1 MMRETTVLVTG
12 VGATTGISVI
22 KGLRQ
27 QEEFRVK
34 VVGTDSNPAN
44 LIAGSSLCDVF
55 HTVPLATD
63 PDYLQSLL
71 TICQKESVQL
81 LIPIVDPEIL
91 VLADNKKIF
100 EKSGVQ
106 LVISDPETVTI
117 CDDKYATAMFLRQHD
132 IPTPWTML
140 AEEITDPE
148 SLTYPVFVKPRH
160 GVGSV
165 NAIRVDSPQ
174 ELDWTKSKVSDMVVQ
189 EYLEGEEFTTDV
201 LADFDGRVFAVVP
214 RQRLETKSGISY
226 KGRTCHDEQ
235 LIQWG
240 CRIAEVLNIRG
251 PANIQCMVSG
261 EHLSYFEVNPR
272 FSGGLP
278 LTIAAGVN
286 GPLWILRL
294 TTGQQAPSTLLPF
307 QPLVMTRFWS
317 EVFHPPTEKT
327 LRDIQG
333 V

>member
-1 MMRETTVLVTG
+1 MSETTVLVTG

-27 QEEFRVK
+27 QQEFRVK
-34 VVGTDSNPAN
+34 VVGTDSNQAN

-55 HTVPLATD
+55 HTVPLAAD
-63 PDYLQSLL
+63 PNYLQSLL
-71 TICQKESVQL
+71 TICQRERVQL

-91 VLADNKKIF
+91 VLTDNKEIF

-106 LVISDPETVTI
+106 LVVSDPETVTI
-117 CDDKYATAMFLRQHD
+117 CDDKYATVMFLKQHD

-140 AEEITDPE
+140 AEEVADPK
-148 SLTYPVFVKPRH
+148 SLTYPVFMKPRH

-165 NAIRVDSPQ
+165 NAMRVDSPQ
-174 ELDWTKSKVSDMVVQ
+174 EFIWTKSRVSDMVVQ

-201 LADFDGRVFAVVP
+201 LADFDGRVLAVVP

-226 KGRTCHDEQ
+226 KGRTCRDET
-235 LIQWG
+235 LIHWG
-240 CRIAEVLNIRG
+240 GLIAEVLNIRG
-251 PANIQCMVSG
+251 PANIQCIVSKKMPI
-261 EHLSYFEVNPR
+261 YFEVNPR

-286 GPLWILRL
+286 GPWWTLKLMH
-294 TTGQQAPSTLLPF
+294 GQKQPNGLLPF
-307 QPLVMTRFWS
+307 KEVVMTRYWMETFYHDS
-317 EVFHPPTEKT
+317 P
-327 LRDIQG
+327 LNDG
-333 V
+333 

>member
-1 MMRETTVLVTG
+1 MREIMVLVTG

-27 QEEFRVK
+27 QQEFRVK
-34 VVGTDSNPAN
+34 VVGTDINPAD

-55 HTVPLATD
+55 YTVPMAAD
-63 PDYLQSLL
+63 PNYLQSLL
-71 TICQKESVQL
+71 TICQKERVQL

-91 VLADNKKIF
+91 VLANNREIF
-100 EKSGVQ
+100 EKSGVR
-106 LVISDPETVTI
+106 LVVSDPETVSI
-117 CDDKYATAMFLRQHD
+117 CDDKYATVLFLRQHD
-132 IPTPWTML
+132 IPAPWTML

-165 NAIRVDSPQ
+165 NAFRVDSPQ
-174 ELDWTKSKVSDMVVQ
+174 ELIWTESKVGDMVVQ

-201 LADFDGRVFAVVP
+201 LADFDGRVLAVVP

-226 KGRTCHDEQ
+226 KGRTCHDQ
-235 LIQWG
+235 HLIQWG
-240 CRIAEVLNIRG
+240 CRIAETMKIRG
-251 PANIQCMVSG
+251 PANIQCIVSAN
-261 EHLSYFEVNPR
+261 LPVYFEVNPR

-286 GPLWILRL
+286 GPWWTLKLMN
-294 TTGQQAPSTLLPF
+294 GQKQPDGLLPF
-307 QPLVMTRFWS
+307 REVVMTRYWMETFYDVPKMND
-317 EVFHPPTEKT
+317 E
-327 LRDIQG
+327 
-333 V
+333 

>member
-1 MMRETTVLVTG
+1 MREITVLVTG

-27 QEEFRVK
+27 QQEFRLK

-44 LIAGSSLCDVF
+44 LIAGSSSCDVF
-55 HTVPLATD
+55 HTVPLAAD

-71 TICQKESVQL
+71 TICQKERVKL

-91 VLADNKKIF
+91 VLADNKEIF

-106 LVISDPETVTI
+106 LVVSDPETVGI
-117 CDDKYATAMFLRQHD
+117 CNDKYATAVFLRQHD
-132 IPTPWTML
+132 IPAPWTML
-140 AEEITDPE
+140 AEEIKDPE
-148 SLTYPVFVKPRH
+148 SLSFPVFMKPRH

-174 ELDWTKSKVSDMVVQ
+174 ELVWNESKVSDMVVQ

-214 RQRLETKSGISY
+214 RQRLETKSGVSY
-226 KGRTCHDEQ
+226 KGRTCHNEQ
-235 LIQWG
+235 LIRWG
-240 CRIAEVLNIRG
+240 CRIAEIMNIRG

-261 EHLSYFEVNPR
+261 EHLYYFEVNPR

-286 GPLWILRL
+286 GPLWLLRL
-294 TTGQQAPSTLLPF
+294 ATGERSPNALLPF
-307 QPLVMTRFWS
+307 QRLVMTRFWS
-317 EVFHPPTEKT
+317 EVFHPSTEKNA
-327 LRDIQG
+327 
-333 V
+333 

>member
-1 MMRETTVLVTG
+1 MSETTVLVTG

-27 QEEFRVK
+27 QQEFRVK
-34 VVGTDSNPAN
+34 VVGTDSNQAN

-55 HTVPLATD
+55 HTVPLAAD
-63 PDYLQSLL
+63 PNYLQSLL
-71 TICQKESVQL
+71 TICQRERVQL

-91 VLADNKKIF
+91 VLTDNKEIF

-106 LVISDPETVTI
+106 LVVSDPETVTI
-117 CDDKYATAMFLRQHD
+117 CDDKYATVMFLKQHD

-140 AEEITDPE
+140 AEEVADPK
-148 SLTYPVFVKPRH
+148 SLTYPVFMKPRH

-165 NAIRVDSPQ
+165 NAMRVDSPQ
-174 ELDWTKSKVSDMVVQ
+174 EFIWTKSRVSDMVVQ

-201 LADFDGRVFAVVP
+201 LADFDGRVLAVVP

-226 KGRTCHDEQ
+226 KGRTCRDET
-235 LIQWG
+235 LIHWG
-240 CRIAEVLNIRG
+240 GLIAEVLNIRG
-251 PANIQCMVSG
+251 PANIQCIVSKKRPI
-261 EHLSYFEVNPR
+261 YFEVNPR

-286 GPLWILRL
+286 GPWWTLKLMH
-294 TTGQQAPSTLLPF
+294 GQKQPNGLLPF
-307 QPLVMTRFWS
+307 KEVVMTRYWMETFYHDS
-317 EVFHPPTEKT
+317 P
-327 LRDIQG
+327 LNDG
-333 V
+333 